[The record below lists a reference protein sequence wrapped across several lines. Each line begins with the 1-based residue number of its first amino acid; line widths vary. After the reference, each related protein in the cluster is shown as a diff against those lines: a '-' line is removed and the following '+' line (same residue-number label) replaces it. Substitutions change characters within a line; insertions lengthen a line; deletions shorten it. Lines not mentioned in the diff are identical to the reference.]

1 MADRS
6 TGDPRIIEGMAAQR
20 ALLER
25 LQLDGARVIGFKA
38 GFGAGA
44 TLERLRIGA
53 PLIGFL
59 TDRTRLDTGPDLLT
73 TVDLSGWRRPL
84 AEAEIAVRL
93 GRDLPSEV
101 GPDEALSAVD
111 AVAPAIEVADLDLD
125 LDPASVPSILAG
137 DIFHRG
143 VLFGSF
149 VPIPDGWSETRLE
162 ASVTFVASDGTTS
175 TTRTSDMEAVPGPTA
190 AVLQECASIAALLGR
205 GLRRGDVVILGS
217 FVPPLP
223 VGPGDTFR
231 VDLDGIDDI
240 ALTFAH

>member
-6 TGDPRIIEGMAAQR
+6 TSDRRIIEGMVAQR
-20 ALLER
+20 ALLEQ

-38 GFGAGA
+38 GFGASA
-44 TLERLRIGA
+44 SLEKLRLGA

-59 TDRTRLDTGPDLLT
+59 TDRTRLDTRPDLPT
-73 TVDLSGWRRPL
+73 TVDLSGWRRPF
-84 AEAEIAVRL
+84 AEAEVAVRL
-93 GRDLPSEV
+93 GRDLPTEV

-111 AVAPAIEVADLDLD
+111 AVAPAIEVADLDLEPD
-125 LDPASVPSILAG
+125 AGSVTSILAG

-149 VPIPDGWSETRLE
+149 LPVPDGWSATRLE
-162 ASVTFVASDGTTS
+162 ASVTFVASDGTAS
-175 TTRTSDMEAVPGPTA
+175 TTRTSDIEALPGPTA

-205 GLRRGDVVILGS
+205 GLRRGDLVILGS

-223 VGPGDTFR
+223 VGPGDTLR
-231 VDLDGIDDI
+231 VHLDGVDDI
-240 ALTFAH
+240 ALTLTG